1 MGKNILIAAIETGAY
16 YLNKNKNTVDNNR
29 SINNSSSRDITLNEI
44 ILNPNA
50 KSDSGI
56 RRERKGKRIVLD
68 KVTFEKDREGN
79 IINESEKTTKKVI
92 GNKISYIPKIEGI
105 EIFGGAEI
113 RQFDIKYSNSQF
125 GENKSHRGY
134 ISINKKE
141 DEPIK
146 LVPKEDIV
154 KNFRRKGF
162 ELKEEDIQLVFYKP
176 ELLNKLIPM
185 YRIGSIKSG
194 PLTKNGDHV
203 LGSIYPANSKYEN
216 NFKVESFQIN
226 RGAKYN
232 YKNNGDEGQSVSSS
246 LFNYSAILKLSN
258 LAENLNLDKLSLIG
272 NFRNARKEILS
283 DGSIK
288 FEFIGNLESK
298 KGNKVLINY
307 LNQYDVSAT
316 RMTEVSNKVILPS
329 KIVKI
334 PSSNLPKINSIL
346 PKINSRGDNNDY
358 GIEWGEDGI
367 GGSCYSNFVNYMDT
381 QATSMYKWTKPN
393 AWRNDFW
400 DKDKAGGLDHFY
412 VDDVDTSVII
422 AHGNGDGFTME
433 GSGSN
438 NGKVKYDDCAEG
450 KAWGNI
456 DLEFQIWLSCQVLE
470 EDWGSPNLKWHQR
483 WGPTFNGMHLICAF
497 DTNAN
502 VGTHKQLE
510 HFARFSQGDKKTIR
524 RSWFDAGD
532 LDQPD
537 GRKLVVMGPCI
548 SQSTSGDYK
557 SINYEGVKV
566 AYYNDKAWKA
576 GSNAA
581 GTDIN
586 KSQIVGF
593 WKVVHEV

>member
-1 MGKNILIAAIETGAY
+1 MGRTDNKILLVAAAAGAY
-16 YLNKNKNTVDNNR
+16 YLNKNDKPEGNNR
-29 SINNSSSRDITLNEI
+29 SINNANAREDFLNEI
-44 ILNPNA
+44 ILNSNA

-56 RRERKGKRIVLD
+56 RRDRTKVKQIILD
-68 KVTFEKDREGN
+68 QVTFEKDREGE
-79 IINESEKTTKKVI
+79 IIDGSEKTSKKVI
-92 GNKISYIPKIEGI
+92 GNKISYIPKIGGI

-113 RQFDIKYSNSQF
+113 RQFDIQYNNSQF
-125 GENKSHRGY
+125 GENKSHRGNV
-134 ISINKKE
+134 SINRIDDKPIELLHKK
-141 DEPIK
+141 
-146 LVPKEDIV
+146 DIV
-154 KNFRRKGF
+154 EAYRKKGF
-162 ELKEEDIQLVFYKP
+162 ELKEEDIELVYYKP

-185 YRIGSIKSG
+185 YRIGSIRSG
-194 PLTKNGDHV
+194 PITKNGDHV

-216 NFKVESFQIN
+216 NFKIESFQIN
-226 RGAKYN
+226 RGTKYN
-232 YKNNGDEGQSVSSS
+232 YKNNGDEGQIVSKS
-246 LFNYSAILKLSN
+246 LYNYSAILKLSN
-258 LAENLNLDKLSLIG
+258 LAEKNLNLDKLSLIG
-272 NFRNARKEILS
+272 NLRNARKTILS

-288 FEFIGNLESK
+288 FDFIGDLESQK
-298 KGNKVLINY
+298 SNKILVNY

-316 RMTEVSNKVILPS
+316 RITEVSKKFLLPS
-329 KIVKI
+329 KKVNI
-334 PSSNLPKINSIL
+334 PSNLPKINNIL
-346 PKINSRGDNNDY
+346 SRGDNNDY

-433 GSGSN
+433 GSGPN

-450 KAWGNI
+450 NAWGNI

-470 EDWGSPNLKWHQR
+470 EDWGSPNLKWNQR
-483 WGPTFNGMHLICAF
+483 WGPTFNGLHLICGF
-497 DTNAN
+497 ETNAN

-524 RSWFDAGD
+524 QSWFDAGD

-548 SQSTSGDYK
+548 SQSNNEDYK
-557 SINYEGVKV
+557 SINQDGVKV
-566 AYYNDKAWKA
+566 AYYNDKSWKA

-586 KSQIVGF
+586 KSQIIGF
-593 WKVVHEV
+593 WRLVHEV